1 MQFSASSIIYGTPTP
16 ITDSVASQASG
27 AYSSAISI
35 ASENYEKARSLVSA
49 QISGEPVPAH
59 EALFSSA
66 QSVYSDSLA
75 AANSNL
81 QAAISAA
88 STAIYGAPPGALESM
103 SSVAQA
109 RLQEGLSAAS
119 SRYNDAKSYIAAIN
133 TGAPQ
138 QQKMSEQIQEQY
150 YAGIGMAHARYSEF
164 LEAASS
170 AVMPKPTP
178 FHESLYSKASEG
190 IVGTST
196 NAYEAA
202 MSTAKAQ
209 YSKNK
214 DFASSHFYEL
224 LESIS
229 NIKGPQADAIQT
241 PSLVSIASAEFS
253 SQLASA
259 TSSWQSISSV
269 VAEKIKNQASDASVG
284 IYGSETPVYES
295 LASAASAGIYGS
307 ETPLYESVASAASEN
322 VSDP

>member
-1 MQFSASSIIYGTPTP
+1 MSM
-16 ITDSVASQASG
+16 
-27 AYSSAISI
+27 

-66 QSVYSDSLA
+66 QSVYSDSVA

-81 QAAISAA
+81 QAAVSAA

-103 SSVAQA
+103 SSLAQA

-119 SRYNDAKSYIAAIN
+119 SRYSDAKSYVAAIN

-138 QQKMSEQIQEQY
+138 KQKMSVQIQEQY

-170 AVMPKPTP
+170 AVMPKPIT

-190 IVGTST
+190 IVGTPT
-196 NAYEAA
+196 NSYEAA
-202 MSTAKAQ
+202 MSTAKSQ
-209 YSKNK
+209 YQKNK
-214 DFASSHFYEL
+214 DIASSHFSEL
-224 LESIS
+224 LESIT
-229 NIKGPQADAIQT
+229 NIKGPQADAIPT
-241 PSLVSIASAEFS
+241 PSLVSIASAEFG

-259 TSSWQSISSV
+259 TSSWQSFSSV
-269 VAEKIKNQASDASVG
+269 VAEKIKSQASHASVG
-284 IYGSETPVYES
+284 VYGSETPIYES
-295 LASAASAGIYGS
+295 VASAASAGIYGS

-322 VSDP
+322 VSNSERLFFLIWLFGSF